1 MNATDAYSRRVI
13 RGFRASARLQFLFE
27 TFIWTT
33 YRWFLRYAI
42 AAMLVDEKQMIE
54 TLVIALHSD
63 VGVDV
68 KSDKV
73 EFLDSFSLVE
83 REL

>member
-1 MNATDAYSRRVI
+1 MNATDTYSRRVI

-33 YRWFLRYAI
+33 YRWFSRYAI

-54 TLVIALHSD
+54 TLVIALHS
-63 VGVDV
+63 V
-68 KSDKV
+68 
-73 EFLDSFSLVE
+73 
-83 REL
+83 RM